1 MTNNIKHWEELPEA
15 VIEGNEQYSAVV
27 EGWVNTFNRAEVV
40 IFQTEETTLGKET
53 SKAWAIAHPWEKE
66 GNMMF
71 RDSREEAVEA
81 AAEWMRE
88 HPRPNR
94 TY

>member
-1 MTNNIKHWEELPEA
+1 MASNIKHWEELPQA
-15 VIEGNEQYSAVV
+15 VVEGDEQYSAVV
-27 EGWVNTFNRAEVV
+27 KGWVNTLNRAEVV
-40 IFQTEETTLGKET
+40 IFRTEETTLGQET
-53 SKAWAIAHPWEKE
+53 SKSWAVAHPWEKD

-81 AAEWMRE
+81 ATEWME
-88 HPRPNR
+88 SHPRPKR